1 MTTNGTTG
9 NTQQTALDGPIREYI
24 CELLRANLA
33 AEEARESEVRRLEE
47 AGHRIVNGGQT
58 GMDSW
63 EITDWRSG
71 ALIEASTNGLD
82 GYDAAADRPDPTGMW
97 FHIDHVG
104 EGVDELQVSSF
115 GLPESLAEALREWLS
130 LRSTPDKDVAAVTG
144 WSADEVQRHRVD
156 I

>member
-1 MTTNGTTG
+1 MTTSGTTG

-33 AEEARESEVRRLEE
+33 AEEAREGEIRRLEE
-47 AGHRIVNGGQT
+47 TGHRIVSGGQA

-71 ALIEASTNGLD
+71 AVIEAGTNGPD
-82 GYDAAADRPDPTGMW
+82 GYDAVAARLDPMGMW

-104 EGVDELQVSSF
+104 EGVDEPPVNSF
-115 GLPESLAEALREWLS
+115 GLPDSLADALREWLS
-130 LRSTPDKDVAAVTG
+130 LLSTPDKDVAAVTG
-144 WSADEVQRHRVD
+144 WSAEEIQRHRVD
-156 I
+156 M

>member
-9 NTQQTALDGPIREYI
+9 NTQQMALDGPIREYI
-24 CELLRANLA
+24 GELLCANLA
-33 AEEARESEVRRLEE
+33 AEEAREEEIRRLEE

-63 EITDWRSG
+63 EITDWRSD
-71 ALIEASTNGLD
+71 ALIEAGSNGLD
-82 GYDAAADRPDPTGMW
+82 GYDAAAARLDPTGTW

-104 EGVDELQVSSF
+104 EDVDEVPVNTF
-115 GLPESLAEALREWLS
+115 GLPDSLAEALREWLS

-144 WSADEVQRHRVD
+144 WSAEEIQRHRVD
-156 I
+156 